1 MKTGTRFW
9 TLAVMVGAV
18 EVLGL
23 SIGAPRVQALIEGTG
38 AETAVRTGRELASV
52 AWSHGT
58 NAATSVAAPVLAHA
72 IRSATTLLAMVDRV
86 APERALPA
94 VVTPEPVFVAVVP
107 RPMTVEHVVVRRCV
121 TKTLSA
127 GSLARLSDLERCER
141 HAARIAARAQVY
153 RLRAER
159 IRIERAD
166 LERVTSG
173 YRFYLGQVAKT
184 L

>member
-18 EVLGL
+18 ELLGL

-38 AETAVRTGRELASV
+38 AETVVRTGRELASV

-58 NAATSVAAPVLAHA
+58 NAATSVAAPLLAQA

-94 VVTPEPVFVAVVP
+94 IATPEPVFVAVVP
-107 RPMTVEHVVVRRCV
+107 RSMTVEHVVVRRCV

-127 GSLARLSDLERCER
+127 GSLARLHELEGCQ
-141 HAARIAARAQVY
+141 HAARMAARAQVY

-159 IRIERAD
+159 IRLERAD
-166 LERVTSG
+166 LERVPSG
-173 YRFYLGQVAKT
+173 YRFYFGQVAKT